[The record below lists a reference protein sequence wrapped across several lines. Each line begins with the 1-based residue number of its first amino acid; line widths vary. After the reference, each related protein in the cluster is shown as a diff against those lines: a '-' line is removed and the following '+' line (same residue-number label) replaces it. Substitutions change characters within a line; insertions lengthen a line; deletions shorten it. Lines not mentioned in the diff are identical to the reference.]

1 LQPTAETGLSV
12 SRLIGDASLPVKAIM
27 LILLMML
34 LSTLFITGKKYV
46 QFLRLRQKI
55 KQFDRTFWSGNDLD
69 ILYAGYEKGNPES
82 IERVFT
88 DGFREFKQFYSDNSN
103 SGYFGSPD
111 AVVHN
116 CRRAMTAALNRESSR
131 QERGLNLLATFGSSA
146 PYIGLLGT
154 VYGIMN
160 SFIAI
165 GGSQNASISSVAP
178 GIAEALIA
186 TAIGLLAAIPSVLSY
201 NYFVTRSEA
210 LVVEYDAFIEEFSNL
225 LQRQMI
231 RALHESQRQQQPRK
245 PA

>member
-1 LQPTAETGLSV
+1 MHPTAETGLSV
-12 SRLIGDASLPVKAIM
+12 SRLIGDASIPVKFIM
-27 LILLMML
+27 LILFMMFL
-34 LSTLFITGKKYV
+34 TTLFITGKKYV

-55 KQFDRTFWSGNDLD
+55 KQFDKTFWSGSDLE
-69 ILYAGYEKGNPES
+69 ILYAGYEKRNPES

-88 DGFREFKQFYSDNSN
+88 DGFREFMQFHGNSLDN
-103 SGYFGSPD
+103 PD
-111 AVVHN
+111 VIVHN
-116 CRRAMTAALNRESSR
+116 CRRAMTAALDRESSR
-131 QERGLNLLATFGSSA
+131 QERGLNLLATIGSSA

-165 GGSQNASISSVAP
+165 GGAQSASISSVAP

-201 NYFVTRSEA
+201 NYFVTRSES

-225 LQRQMI
+225 LQRQI
-231 RALHESQRQQQPRK
+231 IIARDYQRRQQQQAQPRK

>member
-1 LQPTAETGLSV
+1 MQPTAETGLSI
-12 SRLIGDASLPVKAIM
+12 SRLIGDASVPVKVIM
-27 LILLMML
+27 FILLMML
-34 LSTLFITGKKYV
+34 LTTLFITGKKYV
-46 QFLRLRQKI
+46 QFLRLRHKI
-55 KQFDRTFWSGNDLD
+55 KQFDRTFWSGNDLEV
-69 ILYAGYEKGNPES
+69 LYAGYEKRHPES

-88 DGFREFKQFYSDNSN
+88 DGFREFMQCQGNSLDN
-103 SGYFGSPD
+103 PD
-111 AVVHN
+111 VIVHN

-131 QERGLNLLATFGSSA
+131 QERGLNLLATIGSSA

-165 GGSQNASISSVAP
+165 GGAQSASISSVAP

-201 NYFVTRSEA
+201 NYFVAHSES
-210 LVVEYDAFIEEFSNL
+210 LTVEYDAFIEEFSNL
-225 LQRQMI
+225 LQRQI
-231 RALHESQRQQQPRK
+231 ILARDYQRRQQQAQPRK